1 MALKLRGAR
10 KIKKKEIEA
19 ATNIVENDA
28 FQEQGKKVV
37 LEHPYF
43 IFGCVAAI
51 ILVVVAAMLISSVV
65 KSASDAK
72 AVEYANAIEV
82 LDKADNETPENAKT
96 AYENAVSAFDK
107 VIKNQSGSINA
118 AASMV
123 YTGRIY
129 KENMNNCDKAV
140 DFFTKAKNSG
150 KLDTDLSFVA
160 YEGEAMCYFDKGD
173 FEKAANLWKEWL
185 NKKTDIYKDYALYYT
200 AMSYEKLGK
209 NDEAAVYYNRIKE
222 EYPKSIL
229 IAKIVGKVTA
239 KESDK
244 TQN

>member
-10 KIKKKEIEA
+10 KIKKKEVEA
-19 ATNIVENDA
+19 ATHTVENDA

-82 LDKADNETPENAKT
+82 LDKADDATPENAKT
-96 AYENAVSAFDK
+96 AYENAISAFDK

-123 YTGRIY
+123 YSGRI
-129 KENMNNCDKAV
+129 KRKDIPHIQGNPHR
-140 DFFTKAKNSG
+140 TISG
-150 KLDTDLSFVA
+150 FHSGNFSGQKRVP
-160 YEGEAMCYFDKGD
+160 
-173 FEKAANLWKEWL
+173 
-185 NKKTDIYKDYALYYT
+185 LYVQT
-200 AMSYEKLGK
+200 AE
-209 NDEAAVYYNRIKE
+209 R
-222 EYPKSIL
+222 
-229 IAKIVGKVTA
+229 
-239 KESDK
+239 
-244 TQN
+244 